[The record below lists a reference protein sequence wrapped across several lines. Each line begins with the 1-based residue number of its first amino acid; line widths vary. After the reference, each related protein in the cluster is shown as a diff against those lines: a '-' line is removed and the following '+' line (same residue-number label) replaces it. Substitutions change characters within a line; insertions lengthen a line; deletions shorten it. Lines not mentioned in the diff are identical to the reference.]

1 MSQLLAKLT
10 KAEKQKRAQEKK
22 QKIEQKKR
30 EKQKQLEAK
39 RKLNRKKRLQK
50 RYKNLNIRERKNYL
64 APIAGYHFTPSYF
77 KSGKRHAT
85 ILKVVNKYGTNRNMQ
100 FGWFI
105 NLIPEVTVDGV
116 KAYLFESDK
125 LMDAKEQDNIF
136 KKEIHRTIKANDQSN
151 DAEHETTGDRRLKD
165 LMVEDLDRASRGESQ
180 NESVVD
186 AHIYVMLVSDDP
198 DKLYTQLRKLNTSY
212 KDNMN
217 GVELVSVAGNQE
229 QLFRRM
235 LDSPQG
241 TKYEYTW
248 MSADFAGNDHAV
260 RKGLDDANGIAVG
273 EITESYSSG
282 TALMSISESIKKRAL
297 VASYPSSSVIDFEQ
311 YDDLTGS
318 SLWGQ
323 RIANDAMTHDHR
335 VFHIVLNGF
344 HYEADEETYE
354 GQEDLKF
361 ACPPIMNSELE
372 HIDLAKGGLNPLEM
386 FGELDEVV
394 DIYNTNLNKVVQ
406 MFHLMSERA
415 LTTSQRTM
423 LRKALNKFYMSRDMW
438 KDDAEENPR
447 NTRIV
452 NIRHETVPLM
462 GQFVQDLTNM
472 LSRANMMD
480 SVKEQ
485 EDAKLLK
492 DVLEIALNSY
502 RAIFNRHTSLPDP
515 KDIQKMQVYYDLSR
529 LMNQS
534 DMLEAQFLN
543 AFDYISQATK
553 EGDII
558 MIHGVNRLSLE
569 TLDIL
574 SGRIEN
580 ASRRGARLVYLFDNI
595 GSGSTKSKIE
605 RADIFNTDG
614 LLYQNFDNDFDYTI
628 LGAMSINDLE
638 LYQKKVKQK
647 LTQNLKETLTA
658 SGQVSKTQYQ
668 IRRVADATSVM
679 VLANFIV

>member
-1 MSQLLAKLT
+1 MAKLT
-10 KAEKQKRAQEKK
+10 KAEKKKRAQEKK
-22 QKIEQKKR
+22 QEVERKKR

-39 RKLNRKKRLQK
+39 KKLNRKKRLQK

-64 APIAGYHFTPSYF
+64 APIAGYKFSPSYIQ
-77 KSGKRHAT
+77 SGQRHAT

-105 NLIPEVTVDGV
+105 NIIPEITVDGV

-125 LMDAKEQDNIF
+125 LMEPKEQDNIF

-151 DAEHETTGDRRLKD
+151 DAEHETTGDRRLKE

-198 DKLYTQLRKLNTSY
+198 DKLYTQLRKLNTTY

-217 GVELVSVAGNQE
+217 GIELVSVAGNQE
-229 QLFRRM
+229 HLFKRM
-235 LDSPQG
+235 LDSPEG

-260 RKGLDDANGIAVG
+260 RKGLDDAKGIAVG

-311 YDDLTGS
+311 YDDLTGA

-335 VFHIVLNGF
+335 VFHIVMNGF

-354 GQEDLKF
+354 GQEERKF

-386 FGELDEVV
+386 FGDLNDVV
-394 DIYNTNLNKVVQ
+394 DIYNTNLSKIVQ

-423 LRKALNKFYMSRDMW
+423 LRKALNQFYMSRDMW

-452 NIRHETVPLM
+452 NLRHETVPLM

-480 SVKEQ
+480 SAKEQ

-492 DVLEIALNSY
+492 DVLEISLQSY

-515 KDIQKMQVYYDLSR
+515 RDVQKMQIYYDLSR
-529 LMNQS
+529 LMNQP

-553 EGDII
+553 PGDII
-558 MIHGVNRLSLE
+558 MIHGMNRLSLE

-580 ASRRGARLVYLFDNI
+580 ASRKGARLVYLFDNI

-605 RADIFNTDG
+605 RADVFNTDG

>member
-1 MSQLLAKLT
+1 
-10 KAEKQKRAQEKK
+10 
-22 QKIEQKKR
+22 
-30 EKQKQLEAK
+30 
-39 RKLNRKKRLQK
+39 
-50 RYKNLNIRERKNYL
+50 
-64 APIAGYHFTPSYF
+64 
-77 KSGKRHAT
+77 
-85 ILKVVNKYGTNRNMQ
+85 MQ

-105 NLIPEVTVDGV
+105 NIIPEITVDGV

-125 LMDAKEQDNIF
+125 LMEPKEQDNIF

-151 DAEHETTGDRRLKD
+151 DAEHETTGDRRLKE

-198 DKLYTQLRKLNTSY
+198 DKLYTQLRKLNTTY

-217 GVELVSVAGNQE
+217 GIELVSVAGNQE
-229 QLFRRM
+229 HLFKRM
-235 LDSPQG
+235 LDSPEG

-260 RKGLDDANGIAVG
+260 RKGLDDAKGIAVG

-297 VASYPSSSVIDFEQ
+297 VASYPSSSVIDFEE
-311 YDDLTGS
+311 YDDLTGA

-335 VFHIVLNGF
+335 VFHIVMNGF

-354 GQEDLKF
+354 GQEERKF

-386 FGELDEVV
+386 FGDLDDVV
-394 DIYNTNLNKVVQ
+394 DIYNTNLSKIVQ

-423 LRKALNKFYMSRDMW
+423 LRKALNQFYMSRDMW

-452 NIRHETVPLM
+452 NLRHETVPLM

-480 SVKEQ
+480 SAKEQ

-492 DVLEIALNSY
+492 DVLEISLQSY

-515 KDIQKMQVYYDLSR
+515 RDVQKMQIYYDLSR
-529 LMNQS
+529 LMNQP

-553 EGDII
+553 PGDII
-558 MIHGVNRLSLE
+558 MIHGMNRLSLE

-580 ASRRGARLVYLFDNI
+580 ASRKGARLVYLFDNI

-605 RADIFNTDG
+605 RADVFNTDG

>member
-1 MSQLLAKLT
+1 MAKLT
-10 KAEKQKRAQEKK
+10 KAEKKKRAQEKK
-22 QKIEQKKR
+22 QEVERKKR

-39 RKLNRKKRLQK
+39 KKLNRKKRLQK

-64 APIAGYHFTPSYF
+64 APIAGYKFSPSYIQ
-77 KSGKRHAT
+77 SGQRHAT

-105 NLIPEVTVDGV
+105 NIIPEITVDGV

-125 LMDAKEQDNIF
+125 LMEPKEQDNIF

-151 DAEHETTGDRRLKD
+151 DAEHETTGDRRLKE

-198 DKLYTQLRKLNTSY
+198 DKLYTQLRKLNTTY

-217 GVELVSVAGNQE
+217 GIELVSVAGNQE
-229 QLFRRM
+229 HLFKRM
-235 LDSPQG
+235 LDSPEG

-260 RKGLDDANGIAVG
+260 RKGLDDAKGIAVG

-297 VASYPSSSVIDFEQ
+297 VASYPSSSVIDFEE
-311 YDDLTGS
+311 YDDLTGA

-335 VFHIVLNGF
+335 VFHIVMNGF

-354 GQEDLKF
+354 GQEERKF

-386 FGELDEVV
+386 FGDLNDVV
-394 DIYNTNLNKVVQ
+394 DIYNTNLSKIVQ

-423 LRKALNKFYMSRDMW
+423 LRKALNQFYMSRDMW

-452 NIRHETVPLM
+452 NLRHETVPLM

-480 SVKEQ
+480 SAKEQ

-492 DVLEIALNSY
+492 DVLEISLQSY

-515 KDIQKMQVYYDLSR
+515 RDVQKMQIYYDLSR
-529 LMNQS
+529 LMNQP

-553 EGDII
+553 PGDII
-558 MIHGVNRLSLE
+558 MIHGMNRLSLE

-580 ASRRGARLVYLFDNI
+580 ASRKGARLVYLFDNI

-605 RADIFNTDG
+605 RADVFNTDG

>member
-1 MSQLLAKLT
+1 MNVKIILHLL
-10 KAEKQKRAQEKK
+10 QVINSHHHIQ
-22 QKIEQKKR
+22 
-30 EKQKQLEAK
+30 
-39 RKLNRKKRLQK
+39 
-50 RYKNLNIRERKNYL
+50 
-64 APIAGYHFTPSYF
+64 
-77 KSGKRHAT
+77 SGQRHAT

-105 NLIPEVTVDGV
+105 NIIPEITVDGV

-125 LMDAKEQDNIF
+125 LMEPKEQDNIF

-151 DAEHETTGDRRLKD
+151 DAEHETTGDRRLKE

-198 DKLYTQLRKLNTSY
+198 DKLYTQLRKLNTTY

-217 GVELVSVAGNQE
+217 GIELVSVAGNQE
-229 QLFRRM
+229 HLFKRM
-235 LDSPQG
+235 LDSPEG

-260 RKGLDDANGIAVG
+260 RKGLDDAKGIAVG

-297 VASYPSSSVIDFEQ
+297 VASYPSSSVIDFEE
-311 YDDLTGS
+311 YDDLTGA

-335 VFHIVLNGF
+335 VFHIVMNGF

-354 GQEDLKF
+354 GQEERKF

-386 FGELDEVV
+386 FGDLDDVV
-394 DIYNTNLNKVVQ
+394 DIYNTNLSKIVQ

-423 LRKALNKFYMSRDMW
+423 LRKALNQFYMSRDMW

-452 NIRHETVPLM
+452 NLRHETVPLM

-480 SVKEQ
+480 SAKEQ

-492 DVLEIALNSY
+492 DVLEISLQSY

-515 KDIQKMQVYYDLSR
+515 RDVQKMQIYYDLSR
-529 LMNQS
+529 LMNQP

-553 EGDII
+553 PGDII
-558 MIHGVNRLSLE
+558 MIHGMNRLSLE

-580 ASRRGARLVYLFDNI
+580 ASRKGARLVYLFDNI

-605 RADIFNTDG
+605 RADVFNTDG

>member
-1 MSQLLAKLT
+1 MAKLT
-10 KAEKQKRAQEKK
+10 KAEKKKRAQEKK
-22 QKIEQKKR
+22 QEVERKKR

-39 RKLNRKKRLQK
+39 KKLNRKKRLQK

-64 APIAGYHFTPSYF
+64 APIAGYKFSPSYIQ
-77 KSGKRHAT
+77 SGQRHAT

-105 NLIPEVTVDGV
+105 NIIPEITVDGV

-125 LMDAKEQDNIF
+125 LMEPKEQDNIF

-151 DAEHETTGDRRLKD
+151 DAEHETTGDRRLKE

-198 DKLYTQLRKLNTSY
+198 DKLYTQLRKLNTTY

-217 GVELVSVAGNQE
+217 GIELVSVAGNQE
-229 QLFRRM
+229 HLFKRM
-235 LDSPQG
+235 LDSPEG

-260 RKGLDDANGIAVG
+260 RKGLDDAKGIAVG

-297 VASYPSSSVIDFEQ
+297 VASYPSSSVIDFEE
-311 YDDLTGS
+311 YDDLTGA

-335 VFHIVLNGF
+335 VFHIVMNGF

-354 GQEDLKF
+354 GQEERKF

-386 FGELDEVV
+386 FGDLDDVV
-394 DIYNTNLNKVVQ
+394 DIYNTNLSKIVQ

-423 LRKALNKFYMSRDMW
+423 LRKALNQFYMSRDMW

-452 NIRHETVPLM
+452 NLRHETVPLM

-480 SVKEQ
+480 SAKEQ

-492 DVLEIALNSY
+492 DVLEISLQSY

-515 KDIQKMQVYYDLSR
+515 RDVKKMQIYYDLSR
-529 LMNQS
+529 LMNQP

-553 EGDII
+553 PGDII
-558 MIHGVNRLSLE
+558 MIHGMNRLSLE

-580 ASRRGARLVYLFDNI
+580 ASRKGARLVYLFDNI

-605 RADIFNTDG
+605 RADVFNTDG

>member
-1 MSQLLAKLT
+1 MAKLT
-10 KAEKQKRAQEKK
+10 KAEKKKRAQQKK
-22 QKIEQKKR
+22 QEVERKKR

-39 RKLNRKKRLQK
+39 KKLNRKKRLQK

-64 APIAGYHFTPSYF
+64 APIAGYKFSPSYIQ
-77 KSGKRHAT
+77 SGQRHAT

-105 NLIPEVTVDGV
+105 NIIPEITVDGV

-125 LMDAKEQDNIF
+125 LMEPKEQDNIF

-151 DAEHETTGDRRLKD
+151 DAEHETTGDRRLKE

-198 DKLYTQLRKLNTSY
+198 DKLYTQLRKLNTTY

-217 GVELVSVAGNQE
+217 GIELVSVAGNQE
-229 QLFRRM
+229 HLFKRM
-235 LDSPQG
+235 LDSPEG

-260 RKGLDDANGIAVG
+260 RKGLDDAKGIAVG

-311 YDDLTGS
+311 YDDLTGA

-335 VFHIVLNGF
+335 VFHIVMNGF

-354 GQEDLKF
+354 GQEERKF

-386 FGELDEVV
+386 FGDLNDVV
-394 DIYNTNLNKVVQ
+394 DIYNTNLSKIVQ

-423 LRKALNKFYMSRDMW
+423 LRKALNQFYMSRDMW

-452 NIRHETVPLM
+452 NLRHETVPLM

-480 SVKEQ
+480 SAKEQ

-492 DVLEIALNSY
+492 DVLEISLQSY

-515 KDIQKMQVYYDLSR
+515 RDVQKMQIYYDLSR
-529 LMNQS
+529 LMNQP

-553 EGDII
+553 PGDII
-558 MIHGVNRLSLE
+558 MIHGMNRLSLE

-580 ASRRGARLVYLFDNI
+580 ASRKGARLVYLFDNI

-605 RADIFNTDG
+605 RADVFNTDG

>member
-1 MSQLLAKLT
+1 MAKLT
-10 KAEKQKRAQEKK
+10 KAEKKKRAQEKK
-22 QKIEQKKR
+22 QEIERKKR

-39 RKLNRKKRLQK
+39 KKLNRKKRLQK

-64 APIAGYHFTPSYF
+64 APIAGYKFSPSYIQ
-77 KSGKRHAT
+77 SGQRHAT

-105 NLIPEVTVDGV
+105 NIIPEITVDGV

-125 LMDAKEQDNIF
+125 LMEPKEQDNIF

-151 DAEHETTGDRRLKD
+151 DAEHETTGDRRLKE

-198 DKLYTQLRKLNTSY
+198 DKLYTQLRKLNTTY

-217 GVELVSVAGNQE
+217 GIELVSVAGNQE
-229 QLFRRM
+229 HLFKRM
-235 LDSPQG
+235 LDSPEG

-260 RKGLDDANGIAVG
+260 RKGLDDAKGIAVG

-297 VASYPSSSVIDFEQ
+297 VASYPSSSVIDFEE
-311 YDDLTGS
+311 YDDLTGA

-335 VFHIVLNGF
+335 VFHIVMNGF

-354 GQEDLKF
+354 GQEERKF

-386 FGELDEVV
+386 FGDLDDVV
-394 DIYNTNLNKVVQ
+394 DIYNTNLSKIVQ

-423 LRKALNKFYMSRDMW
+423 LRKALNQFYMSRDMW

-452 NIRHETVPLM
+452 NLRHETVPLM

-480 SVKEQ
+480 SAKEQ

-492 DVLEIALNSY
+492 DVLEISLQSY

-515 KDIQKMQVYYDLSR
+515 RDVKKMQIYYDLSR
-529 LMNQS
+529 LMNQP

-553 EGDII
+553 PGDII
-558 MIHGVNRLSLE
+558 MIHGMNRLSLE

-580 ASRRGARLVYLFDNI
+580 ASRKGARLVYLFDNI

-605 RADIFNTDG
+605 RADVFNTDG

>member
-1 MSQLLAKLT
+1 MAKLT
-10 KAEKQKRAQEKK
+10 KAEKKKRAQEKK
-22 QKIEQKKR
+22 QEVERKKR

-39 RKLNRKKRLQK
+39 KKLNRKKRLQK

-64 APIAGYHFTPSYF
+64 APIAGYKFSPSYIQ
-77 KSGKRHAT
+77 SGQRHAT

-105 NLIPEVTVDGV
+105 NIIPEITVDGV

-125 LMDAKEQDNIF
+125 LMEPKEQDNIF

-151 DAEHETTGDRRLKD
+151 DAEHETTGDRRLKE

-198 DKLYTQLRKLNTSY
+198 DKLYTQLRKLNTTY

-217 GVELVSVAGNQE
+217 GIELVSVAGNQE
-229 QLFRRM
+229 HLFKRM
-235 LDSPQG
+235 LDSPEG

-260 RKGLDDANGIAVG
+260 RKGLDDAKGIAVG

-311 YDDLTGS
+311 YDDLTGA

-335 VFHIVLNGF
+335 VFHIVMNGF

-354 GQEDLKF
+354 GQEERKF

-386 FGELDEVV
+386 FGDLDDVV
-394 DIYNTNLNKVVQ
+394 DIYNTNLSKIVQ

-423 LRKALNKFYMSRDMW
+423 LRKALNQFYMSRDMW

-452 NIRHETVPLM
+452 NLRHETVPLM

-480 SVKEQ
+480 SAKEQ

-492 DVLEIALNSY
+492 DVLEISLQSY

-515 KDIQKMQVYYDLSR
+515 RDVQKMQIYYDLSR
-529 LMNQS
+529 LMNQP

-553 EGDII
+553 PGDII
-558 MIHGVNRLSLE
+558 MIHGMNRLSLE

-580 ASRRGARLVYLFDNI
+580 ASRKGARLVYLFDNI

-605 RADIFNTDG
+605 RADVFNTDG

>member
-1 MSQLLAKLT
+1 MAKLT
-10 KAEKQKRAQEKK
+10 KAEKKKRAQQKK
-22 QKIEQKKR
+22 QQAERIKRDKKR
-30 EKQKQLEAK
+30 QLEAK

-77 KSGKRHAT
+77 KSGNRHAT
-85 ILKVVNKYGTNRNMQ
+85 ILKVVNRFGTNRDMQ

-116 KAYLFESDK
+116 KAYMFESDK
-125 LMDAKEQDNIF
+125 LLDAKEQDNIF
-136 KKEIHRTIKANDQSN
+136 KKEIHRTIKANDESN
-151 DAEHETTGDRRLKD
+151 DAEHENKGDRRLKD
-165 LMVEDLDRASRGESQ
+165 LMVEDLERASRGESQ

-186 AHIYVMLVSDDP
+186 AHVYIMLVADDP
-198 DKLYTQLRKLNTSY
+198 DKLYTQLRKLNTTY

-229 QLFRRM
+229 NLFKRM
-235 LDSPQG
+235 LDSPEG
-241 TKYEYTW
+241 SKYEYTW
-248 MSADFAGNDHAV
+248 MTSDFAGNDHAV
-260 RKGLDDANGIAVG
+260 RKGLDDATGIAVG

-282 TALMSISESIKKRAL
+282 TALMAISESIKKRAL
-297 VASYPSSSVIDFEQ
+297 VASYPSSSVIDFEK

-323 RIANDAMTHDHR
+323 RIANDAMTLDHR

-354 GQEDLKF
+354 GQEDRKF
-361 ACPPIMNSELE
+361 ACPPVMNSELE
-372 HIDLAKGGLNPLEM
+372 HFDLSKGGLNPLEM
-386 FGELDEVV
+386 FGDLDDVT
-394 DIYNTNLNKVVQ
+394 DIYNTNLIKIVQ
-406 MFHLMSERA
+406 MFHLMAERD
-415 LTTSQRTM
+415 LTKTQRTM
-423 LRKALNKFYMSRDMW
+423 LRKALNQFYMSRGLW
-438 KDDAEENPR
+438 TKDAEENPR
-447 NTRIV
+447 NTRII
-452 NIRHETVPLM
+452 NLRHKTVPLM
-462 GQFVQDLTNM
+462 GNFVQKLTTM
-472 LSRANMMD
+472 MSKANLVN
-480 SVKEQ
+480 SEKEQ

-492 DVLEIALNSY
+492 DVLENALNSY
-502 RAIFNRHTSLPDP
+502 RAIFNRHTTLPDP

-529 LMNQS
+529 LMNQP

-543 AFDYISQATK
+543 IFDYVSQATK
-553 EGDII
+553 KDDII
-558 MIHGVNRLSLE
+558 MIHGMNRLSLE

-574 SGRIEN
+574 QGRIEK
-580 ASRRGARLVYLFDNI
+580 ASRRGARFVYLFDNI
-595 GSGSTKSKIE
+595 GSGTTKSKIE

-628 LGAMSINDLE
+628 LGAMSVNDLE

-647 LTQNLKETLTA
+647 LTQNLKDTLTA
-658 SGQVSKTQYQ
+658 SGQISKTQYQ

>member
-1 MSQLLAKLT
+1 MAKLT
-10 KAEKQKRAQEKK
+10 KVEKKKRAQEKK
-22 QKIEQKKR
+22 QEVERKKR
-30 EKQKQLEAK
+30 EKRKQLEAK
-39 RKLNRKKRLQK
+39 KKLNRKKRLQK

-64 APIAGYHFTPSYF
+64 APIAGYKFSPSYIQ
-77 KSGKRHAT
+77 SGQRHAT

-105 NLIPEVTVDGV
+105 NIIPEITVDGV

-125 LMDAKEQDNIF
+125 LMEPKEQDNIF

-151 DAEHETTGDRRLKD
+151 DAEHETTGDRRLKE

-198 DKLYTQLRKLNTSY
+198 DKLYTQLRKLNTTY

-217 GVELVSVAGNQE
+217 GIELVSVAGNQE
-229 QLFRRM
+229 HLFKRM
-235 LDSPQG
+235 LDSPEG

-260 RKGLDDANGIAVG
+260 RKGLDDAKGIAVG

-311 YDDLTGS
+311 YDDLTGA

-335 VFHIVLNGF
+335 IFHIVMNGF

-354 GQEDLKF
+354 GQEERKF

-386 FGELDEVV
+386 FGDLDDVV
-394 DIYNTNLNKVVQ
+394 DIYNTNLSKIVQ

-423 LRKALNKFYMSRDMW
+423 LRKALNQFYMSRDMW

-452 NIRHETVPLM
+452 NLRHETVPLM

-480 SVKEQ
+480 SAKEQ

-492 DVLEIALNSY
+492 DVLEISLQSY

-515 KDIQKMQVYYDLSR
+515 RDVQKMQIYYDLSR
-529 LMNQS
+529 LMNQP

-553 EGDII
+553 PGDII
-558 MIHGVNRLSLE
+558 MIHGMNRLSLE

-580 ASRRGARLVYLFDNI
+580 ASRKGARLVYLFDNI

-605 RADIFNTDG
+605 RADVFNTDG

>member
-1 MSQLLAKLT
+1 MAKLT
-10 KAEKQKRAQEKK
+10 KAEKKKRAQQKK
-22 QKIEQKKR
+22 QEVERKKR

-39 RKLNRKKRLQK
+39 KKLNRKKRLQK

-64 APIAGYHFTPSYF
+64 APIAGYKFSPSYIQ
-77 KSGKRHAT
+77 SGQRHAT

-105 NLIPEVTVDGV
+105 NIIPEITVDGV

-125 LMDAKEQDNIF
+125 LMEPKEQDNIF

-151 DAEHETTGDRRLKD
+151 DAEHETTGDRRLKE

-198 DKLYTQLRKLNTSY
+198 DKLYTQLRKLNTTY

-217 GVELVSVAGNQE
+217 GIELVSVAGNQE
-229 QLFRRM
+229 HLFKRM
-235 LDSPQG
+235 LDSPEG

-260 RKGLDDANGIAVG
+260 RKGLDDAKGIAVG

-311 YDDLTGS
+311 YDDLTGA

-335 VFHIVLNGF
+335 VFHIVMNGF

-354 GQEDLKF
+354 GQEERKF

-386 FGELDEVV
+386 FGDLDDVV
-394 DIYNTNLNKVVQ
+394 DIYNTNLSKIVQ

-423 LRKALNKFYMSRDMW
+423 LRKALNQFYMSRDMW

-452 NIRHETVPLM
+452 NLRHETVPLM

-480 SVKEQ
+480 SAKEQ

-492 DVLEIALNSY
+492 DVLEISLQSY

-515 KDIQKMQVYYDLSR
+515 RDVQKMQIYYDLSR
-529 LMNQS
+529 LMNQP

-553 EGDII
+553 PGDII
-558 MIHGVNRLSLE
+558 MIHGMNRLSLE

-580 ASRRGARLVYLFDNI
+580 ASRKGARLVYLFDNI

-605 RADIFNTDG
+605 RADVFNTDG

>member
-1 MSQLLAKLT
+1 MAKLT
-10 KAEKQKRAQEKK
+10 KVEKKKRAQEKK
-22 QKIEQKKR
+22 QEVERKKR
-30 EKQKQLEAK
+30 EKRKQLEAK
-39 RKLNRKKRLQK
+39 KKLNRKKRLQK

-64 APIAGYHFTPSYF
+64 APIAGYKFSPSYIQ
-77 KSGKRHAT
+77 SGQRHAT

-105 NLIPEVTVDGV
+105 NIIPEITVDGV

-125 LMDAKEQDNIF
+125 LMEPKEQDNIF

-151 DAEHETTGDRRLKD
+151 DAEHETTGDRRLKE

-198 DKLYTQLRKLNTSY
+198 DKLYTQLRKLNTTY

-217 GVELVSVAGNQE
+217 GIELVSVAGNQE
-229 QLFRRM
+229 HLFKRM
-235 LDSPQG
+235 LDSPEG

-260 RKGLDDANGIAVG
+260 RKGLDDAKGIAVG

-311 YDDLTGS
+311 YDDLTGA

-335 VFHIVLNGF
+335 VFHIVMNGF

-354 GQEDLKF
+354 GQEERKF

-386 FGELDEVV
+386 FGDLDDVV
-394 DIYNTNLNKVVQ
+394 DIYNTNLSKIVQ

-423 LRKALNKFYMSRDMW
+423 LRKALNQFYMSRDMW

-452 NIRHETVPLM
+452 NLRHETVPLM

-480 SVKEQ
+480 SAKEQ

-492 DVLEIALNSY
+492 DVLEISLQSY

-515 KDIQKMQVYYDLSR
+515 RDVQKMQIYYDLSR
-529 LMNQS
+529 LMNQP

-553 EGDII
+553 PGDII
-558 MIHGVNRLSLE
+558 MIHGMNRLSLE

-580 ASRRGARLVYLFDNI
+580 ASRKGARLVYLFDNI

-605 RADIFNTDG
+605 RADVFNTDG

>member
-1 MSQLLAKLT
+1 MAKLT
-10 KAEKQKRAQEKK
+10 KEEKKKRAIEKK
-22 QKIEQKKR
+22 QLVEKKKR
-30 EKQKQLEAK
+30 DKQRTLEAK
-39 RKLNRKKRLQK
+39 RKLNKQKRLQK
-50 RYKNLNIRERKNYL
+50 RYKNMNLRERKNYL
-64 APIAGYHFTPSYF
+64 APIAGYHFTPSYI
-77 KSGKRHAT
+77 KAGQRHAT

-116 KAYLFESDK
+116 KAYMFESDK
-125 LMDAKEQDNIF
+125 LMDPKTQDDIF
-136 KKEIHRTIKANDQSN
+136 KKEIHRTMKANDASN
-151 DAEHETTGDRRLKD
+151 DAEHETSGDRHLKD
-165 LMVEDLDRASRGESQ
+165 LMIDDLDRASRGESQ

-186 AHIYVMLVSDDP
+186 AHIYVMLVGDDP
-198 DKLYTQLRKLNTSY
+198 DKLHEQLRKLNTTY

-229 QLFRRM
+229 SLFKRM
-235 LDSPQG
+235 LDSPEG
-241 TKYEYTW
+241 SKYEYTW
-248 MSADFAGNDHAV
+248 MSGDFAGNDHAV

-282 TALMSISESIKKRAL
+282 TALMAISESIKKQAL
-297 VASYPSSSVIDFEQ
+297 VASYPSSSVIDFEK

-335 VFHIVLNGF
+335 IFHIVMNGF

-354 GQEDLKF
+354 GQEEQKF
-361 ACPPIMNSELE
+361 ACPPIMNTELE
-372 HIDLAKGGLNPLEM
+372 HVDLSRGGLNPLEM
-386 FGELDEVV
+386 FGTLDEVV
-394 DIYNTNLNKVVQ
+394 DIYNTNLNKIVQ

-415 LTTSQRTM
+415 LSVSQRTM
-423 LRKALNKFYMSRDMW
+423 LRKALNQFYMSRNLW
-438 KDDAEENPR
+438 TKDAEENPR

-452 NIRHETVPLM
+452 NVRHETVPLM
-462 GQFVQDLTNM
+462 GQFVQDLTNV
-472 LSRANMMD
+472 LSRANMMESAD
-480 SVKEQ
+480 DQ
-485 EDAKLLK
+485 RDAKLLK
-492 DVLEIALNSY
+492 DVLEISLQSY
-502 RAIFNRHTSLPDP
+502 RAIFNRHTTLPDP
-515 KDIQKMQVYYDLSR
+515 KDIKKMQIYYDLSR
-529 LMNQS
+529 LMNQP

-543 AFDYISQATK
+543 AFDYISQATSK
-553 EGDII
+553 DDII

-574 SGRIEN
+574 HGRIEN
-580 ASRRGARLVYLFDNI
+580 AKRRGARMVYLFDNI
-595 GSGSTKSKIE
+595 GSGTTKSKVE

-614 LLYQNFDNDFDYTI
+614 LLYQNLDNDFDYTI
-628 LGAMSINDLE
+628 LGAMSMSDLE
-638 LYQKKVKQK
+638 QYQKKVKQK

-668 IRRVADATSVM
+668 IRRIGDSTTVM

>member
-1 MSQLLAKLT
+1 MAKLT
-10 KAEKQKRAQEKK
+10 KAEKKKRAQEKK
-22 QKIEQKKR
+22 QEVERKKR

-39 RKLNRKKRLQK
+39 KKLNRKKRLQK

-64 APIAGYHFTPSYF
+64 APIAGYKFSPSYIQ
-77 KSGKRHAT
+77 SGQRHAT

-105 NLIPEVTVDGV
+105 NIIPEITVDGV

-125 LMDAKEQDNIF
+125 LMEPKEQDNIF

-151 DAEHETTGDRRLKD
+151 DAEHETTGDRRLKE

-198 DKLYTQLRKLNTSY
+198 DKLYTQLRKLNTTY

-217 GVELVSVAGNQE
+217 GIELVSVAGNQE
-229 QLFRRM
+229 HLFKRM
-235 LDSPQG
+235 LDSPEG

-260 RKGLDDANGIAVG
+260 RKGLDDAKGIAVG

-297 VASYPSSSVIDFEQ
+297 VASYPSSSVIDFEE

-335 VFHIVLNGF
+335 VFHIVMNGF

-354 GQEDLKF
+354 GQEERKF

-386 FGELDEVV
+386 FGDLDDVV
-394 DIYNTNLNKVVQ
+394 DIYNTNLSKIVQ

-423 LRKALNKFYMSRDMW
+423 LRKALNQFYMSRDMW

-452 NIRHETVPLM
+452 NLRHETVPLM

-480 SVKEQ
+480 SAKEQ

-492 DVLEIALNSY
+492 DVLEISLQSY

-515 KDIQKMQVYYDLSR
+515 RDVQKMQIYYDLSR
-529 LMNQS
+529 LMNQP

-553 EGDII
+553 PGDII
-558 MIHGVNRLSLE
+558 MIHGMNRLSLE

-580 ASRRGARLVYLFDNI
+580 ASRKGARLVYLFDNI

-605 RADIFNTDG
+605 RADVFNTDG

>member
-1 MSQLLAKLT
+1 MAKLT
-10 KAEKQKRAQEKK
+10 KAEKKKRAQEKK
-22 QKIEQKKR
+22 QEVERKKR

-39 RKLNRKKRLQK
+39 KKLNRKKRLQK

-64 APIAGYHFTPSYF
+64 APIAGYKFSPSYIQ
-77 KSGKRHAT
+77 SGQRHAT

-105 NLIPEVTVDGV
+105 NIIPEITVDGV

-125 LMDAKEQDNIF
+125 LMEPKEQDNIF

-151 DAEHETTGDRRLKD
+151 DAEHETTGDRRLKE

-198 DKLYTQLRKLNTSY
+198 DKLYTQLRKLNTTY

-217 GVELVSVAGNQE
+217 GIELVSVAGNQE
-229 QLFRRM
+229 HLFKRM
-235 LDSPQG
+235 LDSPEG

-260 RKGLDDANGIAVG
+260 RKGLDDAKGIAVG

-297 VASYPSSSVIDFEQ
+297 VASYPSSSVIDFEE
-311 YDDLTGS
+311 YDDLTGA

-335 VFHIVLNGF
+335 VFHIVMNGF

-354 GQEDLKF
+354 GQEERKF

-386 FGELDEVV
+386 FGDLDDVV
-394 DIYNTNLNKVVQ
+394 DIYNTNLSKIVQ

-423 LRKALNKFYMSRDMW
+423 LRKALNQFYMSRDMW

-452 NIRHETVPLM
+452 NLRHETVPLM

-480 SVKEQ
+480 SAKEQ

-492 DVLEIALNSY
+492 DVLEISLQSY

-515 KDIQKMQVYYDLSR
+515 RDVQKMQIYYDLSR
-529 LMNQS
+529 LMNQP

-553 EGDII
+553 PGDII
-558 MIHGVNRLSLE
+558 MIHGMNRLSLE

-580 ASRRGARLVYLFDNI
+580 ASRKGARLVYLFDNI

-605 RADIFNTDG
+605 RADVFNTDG